1 VTFTL
6 PELTQLILETLRDEL
21 LEVDASFGADTDL
34 IGAGLDSLALTQLL
48 LTVEERTG
56 LWFDESELTP
66 ENLTSCASLA
76 RCIHD
81 QLAAA

>member
-1 VTFTL
+1 MSATL
-6 PELTQLILETLRDEL
+6 PELTQLIFETVRDEL
-21 LEVDASFGADTDL
+21 LEVDAGFEADSDL
-34 IGAGLDSLALTQLL
+34 IAAGLDSLALTQLL

-66 ENLTSCASLA
+66 ENLASCATLA

-81 QLAAA
+81 QLAA